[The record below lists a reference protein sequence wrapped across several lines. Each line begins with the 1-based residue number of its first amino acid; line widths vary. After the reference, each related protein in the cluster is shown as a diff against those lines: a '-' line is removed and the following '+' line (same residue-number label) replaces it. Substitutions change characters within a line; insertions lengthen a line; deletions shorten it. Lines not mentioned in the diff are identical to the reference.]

1 MFLAGITDF
10 LFPDLIANA
19 IEAIQAH
26 DQEQVIYRIKIWI
39 IIIAVGAVSTAVN
52 TLMFGMISERV
63 GHSLRTRFFRSL
75 IYKDTAFYD

>member
-10 LFPDLIANA
+10 LFPDLIANS

-52 TLMFGMISERV
+52 TLLLGMISERV
-63 GHSLRTRFFRSL
+63 GHSLRTRFFKSL